1 MSILLDTNVFLWAA
15 GIERRLSES
24 AKTLLDDPDQEIFFS
39 AASTWEI
46 ALKWSKGRITLPA
59 SPTEVVNRII
69 TAAGLSQLSVSI
81 KDACAV
87 ADLPGHHKD
96 PFDRLLVAQARTNK
110 LKLMTANPIL
120 ERYDVDVIALWLD
133 DDDDE

>member
-15 GIERRLSES
+15 GFEGRLSES
-24 AKTLLDDPDQEIFFS
+24 AKTLLDDPAQEIFFS
-39 AASTWEI
+39 SASAWEI
-46 ALKWSKGRITLPA
+46 AMKWSDGRITLPA
-59 SPTEVVNRII
+59 SPTEVVNKIV
-69 TAAGLSQLSVSI
+69 TTAGLSQLSISV

-87 ADLPGHHKD
+87 ADLPRHHAD

-133 DDDDE
+133 DDDE

>member
-1 MSILLDTNVFLWAA
+1 MSILLDTQVLLWAA
-15 GIERRLSES
+15 GINGRLSDS

-39 AASTWEI
+39 AASAWEI
-46 ALKWSKGRITLPA
+46 AIKWSNGRLTLPA
-59 SPTEVVNRII
+59 SPKEVVNRIVS
-69 TAAGLSQLSVSI
+69 TAGLSQLSISL

-87 ADLPGHHKD
+87 ADLPAHHED
-96 PFDRLLVAQARTNK
+96 PFDRLLVAQARANN
-110 LKLMTANPIL
+110 LRLITANPIL